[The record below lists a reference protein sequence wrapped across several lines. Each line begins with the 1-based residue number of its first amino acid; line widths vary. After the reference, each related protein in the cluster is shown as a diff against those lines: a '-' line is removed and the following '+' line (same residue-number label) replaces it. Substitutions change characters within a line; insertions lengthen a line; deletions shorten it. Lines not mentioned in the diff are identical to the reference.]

1 MKVEVVYEI
10 DHKQIRN
17 FVELHS
23 IIYDN
28 DDDNVLVSTASGG
41 LTDFLQKERAFVFK
55 FETVCY

>member
-1 MKVEVVYEI
+1 MKVEVGYEN

-28 DDDNVLVSTASGG
+28 DDDNVPNV
-41 LTDFLQKERAFVFK
+41 FLFDVTF
-55 FETVCY
+55 

>member
-1 MKVEVVYEI
+1 MKVEVGYEN

-28 DDDNVLVSTASGG
+28 DDDNIPVITASGG
-41 LTDFLQKERAFVFK
+41 LTDFLQKERAFVFN
-55 FETVCY
+55 FQTVCY